1 MKKLFIAL
9 AAVALTA
16 CVKAPEKTVK
26 VYAWQGEGGNTT
38 EQTLQADFSTWH
50 AHGVDGM
57 C

>member
-26 VYAWQGEGGNTT
+26 VYAWREYHRANLTSG
-38 EQTLQADFSTWH
+38 L
-50 AHGVDGM
+50 
-57 C
+57 

>member
-1 MKKLFIAL
+1 MRLRDMKKLFIAL

-38 EQTLQADFSTWH
+38 EQTLQADFSLNNS
-50 AHGVDGM
+50 
-57 C
+57 